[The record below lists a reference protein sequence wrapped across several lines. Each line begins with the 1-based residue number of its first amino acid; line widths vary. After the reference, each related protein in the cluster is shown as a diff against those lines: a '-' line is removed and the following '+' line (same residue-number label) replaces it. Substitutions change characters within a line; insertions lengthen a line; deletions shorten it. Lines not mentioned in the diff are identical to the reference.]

1 LDNEL
6 TIDKEVGT
14 MRNRFLLWI
23 NVLCRLGSIL
33 VAGLII
39 LTICFCPALFTV
51 VQSTRA
57 DSTSSAEQDSNT
69 EIAKELSNPIADL
82 VHLPIQMN
90 YEQDIGSD
98 DDGWRL
104 QTNLQPVIPFHLTK
118 DWNLI
123 SRTIIPVT
131 HQEDIFP
138 GSGSQ
143 SGLGDTTL
151 SLFFNPKKRGGI
163 LWGAGPILH
172 LPTATDSRLGAE
184 KWGAGPSAIVLTQR
198 GPWTV
203 GTLGHHIW
211 SFAGDRDRADLN
223 FTFLQPFAA
232 YTWPSAWTAS
242 VGSESN
248 YNWKTDK
255 WSVPANVALSKVVR
269 LGKLPVRFQTV
280 VGYFVESSDEGP
292 EGFRFRFQVNLV
304 LPRRR

>member
-1 LDNEL
+1 ML
-6 TIDKEVGT
+6 
-14 MRNRFLLWI
+14 NRFLLWF
-23 NVLCRLGSIL
+23 NRLSQLGVIL
-33 VAGLII
+33 MAGLII
-39 LTICFCPALFTV
+39 LTLCFCPAIFAG
-51 VQSTRA
+51 VQSVRA
-57 DSTSSAEQDSNT
+57 DSTSSEGQVSNT

-82 VHLPIQMN
+82 VHIPIQMN
-90 YEQDIGSD
+90 YEQDIGPD

-104 QTNLQPVIPFHLTK
+104 QTNLQPVIPFHLTE

-138 GSGSQ
+138 GAGSQ

-151 SLFFNPKKRGGI
+151 SLFFNPKKRGDI
-163 LWGAGPILH
+163 LWGAGPIIH
-172 LPTATDSRLGAE
+172 LPTATNSRLGTE
-184 KWGAGPSAIVLTQR
+184 KWGAGPSAIVLTQS

-211 SFAGDRDRADLN
+211 SLAGDSDRADLS
-223 FTFLQPFAA
+223 FTFLQPFLA

-248 YNWKTDK
+248 YNWKTEQ
-255 WSVPANVALSKVVR
+255 WSVPANVAVSKVVR
-269 LGKLPVRFQTV
+269 LGKLPVRFQTM
-280 VGYFVESSDEGP
+280 VGYFVESHDEGP